1 MSPPILQTREQLQ
14 ADVQRSQA
22 RIEDLEK
29 ALAEQGQ
36 VSAWAWAR
44 GPLGCRAPSEGGG
57 LWLCTWVRTL
67 VCTLKTRSPAP
78 SAVYISHLSKRFKGG
93 SNVYLEDFRSM
104 PGTRH
109 EFS

>member
-36 VSAWAWAR
+36 VSAPGPEGPWAAVPPVRAVVCGCVR
-44 GPLGCRAPSEGGG
+44 G
-57 LWLCTWVRTL
+57 
-67 VCTLKTRSPAP
+67 
-78 SAVYISHLSKRFKGG
+78 
-93 SNVYLEDFRSM
+93 
-104 PGTRH
+104 
-109 EFS
+109 